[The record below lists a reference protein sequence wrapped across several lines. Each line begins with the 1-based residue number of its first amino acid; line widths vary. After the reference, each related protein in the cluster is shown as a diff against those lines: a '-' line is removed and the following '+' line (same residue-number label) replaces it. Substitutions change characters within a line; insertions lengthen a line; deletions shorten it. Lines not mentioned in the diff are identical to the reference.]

1 MTQFVDIAVA
11 FGFGLLCLALIISI
25 SPVVSREAAV
35 QEAAQAKADIA
46 LSSYVQHVGL
56 PFLNSST
63 PASICNST
71 EQDSNSTLVVTVLV
85 DGVDSCGGS
94 TPTGSLASASLALS
108 FPNRTIL
115 ARTSLVR

>member
-71 EQDSNSTLVVTVLV
+71 EQDSNSTLVS
-85 DGVDSCGGS
+85 DRPCGWGRFVRRLD
-94 TPTGSLASASLALS
+94 PYWLS
-108 FPNRTIL
+108 GFCVAGFEFP
-115 ARTSLVR
+115 